1 MSIRSEE
8 LEANLRSVEAEVA
21 PFSPTLI
28 VVTKTYPISDVE
40 VLANLGVKN
49 FGENRS
55 NEGLEKSAAMGAA
68 HRILTWHYQ
77 GEIQSKKLREIAS
90 WTNCIHSLDELA
102 HGEKLNRILAEDGRS
117 IDTFIQL
124 SLDGDP
130 SRGGV
135 VESELFTLAAG
146 ITELPQINLLGIM
159 CVPPVS
165 MAADTAFSEI
175 AAIHQRF
182 IADFPDSPSLSA
194 GMSGDYM
201 LALNHGATHIRV
213 GSKILGSRQYD

>member
-1 MSIRSEE
+1 MSNRREE
-8 LEANLRSVEAEVA
+8 LEERLRAVEDEVR
-21 PFSPTLI
+21 SYNPTLI

-40 VLANLGVKN
+40 ILADLGVRN

-55 NEGLEKSAAMGAA
+55 NEGLEKSTALITAG
-68 HRILTWHYQ
+68 INLTWHYQ

-90 WTNCIHSLDELA
+90 WASCIHSLDSA
-102 HGEKLNRILAEDGRS
+102 DHGAKLNRTLENRK

-135 VESELFTLAAG
+135 IESDLFALAESVAELS
-146 ITELPQINLLGIM
+146 QVNLLGIM

-165 MAADTAFSEI
+165 MDPETAF
-175 AAIHQRF
+175 AKVGAIHQRF
-182 IADFPDSPSLSA
+182 KARYPNSPYLSA
-194 GMSGDYM
+194 GMSGDY
-201 LALNHGATHIRV
+201 LQALSHGATHIRV
-213 GSKILGSRQYD
+213 GSKILGSRQYH

>member
-1 MSIRSEE
+1 MSSRKEQLEENLRAVENEIRSY
-8 LEANLRSVEAEVA
+8 N
-21 PFSPTLI
+21 PTLI

-40 VLANLGVKN
+40 ILVDLGVRN

-55 NEGLEKSAAMGAA
+55 NEGLEKSAALATSQ
-68 HRILTWHYQ
+68 LDLNWHYQ

-90 WTNCIHSLDELA
+90 WARCIHSLDSAE
-102 HGEKLNRILAEDGRS
+102 HGAKLNRTLENRQ

-135 VESELFTLAAG
+135 IEGELFALAEAVAQ
-146 ITELPQINLLGIM
+146 LSQVNLMGIM

-165 MAADTAFSEI
+165 MEPDVAF
-175 AAIHQRF
+175 AKVGLIHQRF
-182 IADFPDSPSLSA
+182 IAEYPDSPYLSA
-194 GMSGDYM
+194 GMSGDY
-201 LALNHGATHIRV
+201 LQALNHGATHIRV
-213 GSKILGSRQYD
+213 GSKILGSRQYH